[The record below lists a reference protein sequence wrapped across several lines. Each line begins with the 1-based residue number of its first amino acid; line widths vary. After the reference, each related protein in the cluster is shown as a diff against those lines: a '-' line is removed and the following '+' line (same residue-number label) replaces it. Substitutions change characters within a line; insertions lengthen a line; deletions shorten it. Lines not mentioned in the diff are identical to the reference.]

1 MKRGYSVVAWY
12 CAVII
17 FTAAVTAAF
26 APGGGP
32 QSARSPGAGD
42 IAAVAGAA
50 AADAGAAAATAA
62 RQECNFVLAGKGA
75 TADGSVMMT
84 YNNDWSPYNAPYFEV
99 VPATETTYGFVKILC
114 IGDIEEG
121 GINEHQFAVN
131 YGTATGLDPAVL
143 AADPYETRGV
153 TGELWDLLLQKCR
166 TCDEALDLIAE
177 IAETRGFNS
186 GCAGS
191 FGFADPDE
199 AWCFEL
205 LGGHHWVAQRV
216 PDDAVLAHPNTIVVR
231 QIDLGDPENFRGSP
245 DLEEFAQSIGRY
257 DPAESPFDVA
267 WAYADRERLLTYYNA
282 NRIWGALDSVAP
294 SLGLVPE
301 MPYETRPVWVVP
313 DEPVTRQDIMAIS
326 RYHYEG
332 TALDQTDGYT
342 LMSPHKQTNRP
353 ICDRTTDYS
362 AVWQL
367 RDWLPAEV
375 GGVLWVAPGRPCASA
390 YTPFYAGITAVPDD
404 WADRTAAR
412 AFCKVAL
419 RLDRRGTIAGESYY
433 AHYIPLVHNVF
444 GAFEGQVEAEQ
455 ASVEVTA
462 LGLEGAE
469 RQAYLTAYTAQC
481 AQRAYELALSLPSQI
496 VPPGPRHRHRVPV
509 SALAL

>member
-1 MKRGYSVVAWY
+1 M
-12 CAVII
+12 
-17 FTAAVTAAF
+17 
-26 APGGGP
+26 
-32 QSARSPGAGD
+32 
-42 IAAVAGAA
+42 
-50 AADAGAAAATAA
+50 
-62 RQECNFVLAGKGA
+62 LAGKGA

-143 AADPYETRGV
+143 AADPYEAQGI
-153 TGELWDLLLQKCR
+153 TGEFWDLLLQKCA

-191 FGFADPDE
+191 LGFADTDE

-231 QIDLGDPENFRGSP
+231 QIDLDDPDNFRGSA
-245 DLEEFAQSIGRY
+245 DLQEFAESIGRY
-257 DPAESPFDVA
+257 DPAEGPFDVA
-267 WAYADRERLLTYYNA
+267 WAYSDRERLLTYYNT
-282 NRIWGALDSVAP
+282 NRIWGAFNSVAP

-332 TALDQTDGYT
+332 TELDQTENYT

-390 YTPFYAGITAVPDD
+390 YTPFYAGITSVPEK
-404 WADRTAAR
+404 WAERTAAQGLLQGR
-412 AFCKVAL
+412 PEA
-419 RLDRRGTIAGESYY
+419 RPQGQDRRRELLRALHPAGARRVRGVRGPGRGRAGRGRGDRAEPRGGR
-433 AHYIPLVHNVF
+433 AAGLPDDVLRGARAAGLRARPLAAV
-444 GAFEGQVEAEQ
+444 AD
-455 ASVEVTA
+455 
-462 LGLEGAE
+462 
-469 RQAYLTAYTAQC
+469 
-481 AQRAYELALSLPSQI
+481 RAARAAAPGEHQPGGRALS
-496 VPPGPRHRHRVPV
+496 GRV
-509 SALAL
+509 

>member
-1 MKRGYSVVAWY
+1 MKTRLRGVALL
-12 CAVII
+12 CVLLAVAAL
-17 FTAAVTAAF
+17 AAVAVGATARPA
-26 APGGGP
+26 AQGP
-32 QSARSPGAGD
+32 PDA
-42 IAAVAGAA
+42 AGAA
-50 AADAGAAAATAA
+50 AADGSDATAADVAAATAA
-62 RQECNFVLAGKGA
+62 RQQCNFVLAGKGA

-143 AADPYETRGV
+143 AADPYEAQGI
-153 TGELWDLLLQKCR
+153 TGEFWDLLLQKCA

-191 FGFADPDE
+191 LGFADTNG

-216 PDDAVLAHPNTIVVR
+216 PDDAILAHPNTIVVR
-231 QIDLGDPENFRGSP
+231 QIDLSDPDNFRGSP

-257 DPAESPFDVA
+257 DPAEGPFDVA
-267 WAYADRERLLTYYNA
+267 WAYSDRERLLTYYNT
-282 NRIWGALDSVAP
+282 NRIWGAFNSVAP

-332 TALDQTDGYT
+332 TELDQTEDYT

-390 YTPFYAGITAVPDD
+390 YTPFYAGITSVPEK

-433 AHYIPLVHNVF
+433 AHYIPLVHGVF
-444 GAFEGQVEAEQ
+444 GTFEAEVEAEQ
-455 ASVEVTA
+455 AAVEATA

-469 RQAYLTAYTAQC
+469 RQDYLTTYSAER

-496 VPPGPRHRHRVPV
+496 VPPGPRHRVNISRVA
-509 SALAL
+509 AL